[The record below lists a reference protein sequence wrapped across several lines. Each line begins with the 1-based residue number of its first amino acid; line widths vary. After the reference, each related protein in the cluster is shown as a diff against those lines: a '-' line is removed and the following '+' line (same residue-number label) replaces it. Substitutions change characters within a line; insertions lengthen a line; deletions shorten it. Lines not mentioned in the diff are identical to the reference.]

1 MYICSHTN
9 IFEERENIENSFSPA
24 PSPARPP
31 LPQPLALPPP
41 APRALPLPPS
51 PTLRISLHLIL
62 DIPPTGFSRKVWP
75 CELTVVHFT

>member
-1 MYICSHTN
+1 MYICSHKN

-41 APRALPLPPS
+41 APRTLPLPPS
-51 PTLRISLHLIL
+51 PTL
-62 DIPPTGFSRKVWP
+62 
-75 CELTVVHFT
+75 